1 MSDGLDIN
9 ILTGRAKE
17 IAAEVEIRMLKMVS
31 YQRRKSVYFL
41 QSAKRM
47 ELKLQKN
54 HGTQN
59 VLSYCQKIG
68 II

>member
-17 IAAEVEIRMLKMVS
+17 IAAEVDN
-31 YQRRKSVYFL
+31 
-41 QSAKRM
+41 
-47 ELKLQKN
+47 KN
-54 HGTQN
+54 VKDGTQN

>member
-17 IAAEVEIRMLKMVS
+17 IAAEVDNKNVKDGKLSEKEI
-31 YQRRKSVYFL
+31 SVFL
-41 QSAKRM
+41 AKRM